1 MKKFFTTSS
10 VARAG
15 DNCRCSSPDHDK
27 KGLNLEDAKK
37 VIAATV
43 AEAK

>member
-1 MKKFFTTSS
+1 MKTFFTTSS

-15 DNCRCSSPDHDK
+15 DNCHCSSPEHDR
-27 KGLNLEDAKK
+27 KGLNLEGAKK